1 MKLPVFVVGL
11 LCAANCAFAADWI
24 AVGSEGKHAV
34 YGDLESRTANRAWF
48 DRTHAPTKKYLFNQH
63 FSERILEEADCGNRL
78 IRVVYATRHD
88 KTGRIID
95 SRGADTQWQHVIP
108 DTFGE
113 AAFHFICTHYPL

>member
-34 YGDLESRTANRAWF
+34 YGDLESRTA
-48 DRTHAPTKKYLFNQH
+48 
-63 FSERILEEADCGNRL
+63 DCANRL

-113 AAFHFICTHYPL
+113 AAFHFICAHYPL